1 MNEMKIRILS
11 FVVVMIFILNACSG
25 DAFKKKGTST
35 DGTQSDMVTYQSE
48 TGPIEVPKNP
58 QRVLLLSGFTGN
70 VLHLGVNV
78 VGVDVWSKDNPTF
91 EKELKDAEE
100 VSDESIEK
108 IIELEPDLII
118 GLNTIK
124 NIDKLNKIAPTVTY
138 TWGKL
143 DYLEQH
149 IEIGKL
155 LNKEEEAKEWVAD
168 FTERAE
174 ATGKEIKEKIG
185 EDATVTV
192 IESYEKDLYVFG
204 DNWARGTE
212 ILYQSM
218 NLKMPEKVKEMAL
231 ESGYYTLSAEVLPEY
246 VGDYLFISKYSN
258 ADSFF
263 QETAS
268 YKNMPAVKENHVFE
282 MPGNGASF
290 NDPITVE
297 KQLSFF
303 EKSFLGE

>member
-118 GLNTIK
+118 EDNKIK
-124 NIDKLNKIAPTVTY
+124 VIQKLNI
-138 TWGKL
+138 
-143 DYLEQH
+143 
-149 IEIGKL
+149 
-155 LNKEEEAKEWVAD
+155 N
-168 FTERAE
+168 
-174 ATGKEIKEKIG
+174 
-185 EDATVTV
+185 
-192 IESYEKDLYVFG
+192 DLYC
-204 DNWARGTE
+204 W
-212 ILYQSM
+212 
-218 NLKMPEKVKEMAL
+218 
-231 ESGYYTLSAEVLPEY
+231 
-246 VGDYLFISKYSN
+246 
-258 ADSFF
+258 
-263 QETAS
+263 
-268 YKNMPAVKENHVFE
+268 
-282 MPGNGASF
+282 
-290 NDPITVE
+290 
-297 KQLSFF
+297 
-303 EKSFLGE
+303 

>member
-1 MNEMKIRILS
+1 MKIRILS
-11 FVVVMIFILNACSG
+11 LVVFLVFLLNACSEEVI
-25 DAFKKKGTST
+25 KKD
-35 DGTQSDMVTYQSE
+35 DGNSDEQQVDMKIYQSE

-58 QRVLLLSGFTGN
+58 ERVLLLSGFTGN

-91 EKELKDAEE
+91 EEELKDVEE
-100 VSDESIEK
+100 ISDESIEK

-124 NIDKLNKIAPTVTY
+124 NIDKLSDIAPTVTY

-143 DYLEQH
+143 DYLTQH

-174 ATGKEIKEKIG
+174 STGEEIKEKIG
-185 EDATVTV
+185 ENATVTV

-246 VGDYLFISKYSN
+246 VGDYLVISKYSN
-258 ADSFF
+258 ADPFF
-263 QETAS
+263 QETTS
-268 YKNMPAVKENHVFE
+268 YKNMSAVKENHVFE
-282 MPGNGASF
+282 MQGDGASF
-290 NDPITVE
+290 NDPITLE
-297 KQLSFF
+297 NQLLFF
-303 EKSFLGE
+303 QKSFLGK